1 MSRCHEDKKGRGRLA
16 AMADDVAD
24 KCPTLLSLSLLS
36 LYSLLL
42 SFSLLL
48 SVSSSRRTKSSLT
61 AMADDVAD

>member
-42 SFSLLL
+42 SLLL